1 MEINFVISFP
11 IEFQVLR
18 NLVHMEK
25 SGSQIS
31 VLVCSYGFV
40 FITAVVVFDVIVFDG
55 DDIAA
60 GEVYLI

>member
-1 MEINFVISFP
+1 
-11 IEFQVLR
+11 
-18 NLVHMEK
+18 MEK

-31 VLVCSYGFV
+31 VLVCSYSFV

-60 GEVYLI
+60 GGVYLI